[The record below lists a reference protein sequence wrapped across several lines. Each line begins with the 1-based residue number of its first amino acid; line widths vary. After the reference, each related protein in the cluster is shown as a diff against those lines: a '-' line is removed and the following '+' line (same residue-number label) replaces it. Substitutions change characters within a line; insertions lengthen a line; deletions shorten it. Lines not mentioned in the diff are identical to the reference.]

1 MKKVSVPIT
10 NDLCPQTLFVYGTYK
25 EDGQPN
31 FGLFCWFSYCWFD
44 DLGVMCCIGGK
55 KQTQDRILAN
65 RVFSANLVVE
75 KNLALADY
83 FGTAD
88 GHDADKMDVD
98 VAWEEGAVLHVPVL
112 TSSPMSFELEVERI
126 IPTNEE
132 EGDTVFLC
140 RIRNVLKHED
150 MIGDKLT
157 SEEIMK
163 KIGVVHTTGTYDYWS
178 WDGRH
183 LGKWHEPAQQIRP
196 GVEVGKAAQMGS

>member
-1 MKKVSVPIT
+1 MSKVSVPVN
-10 NDLCPQTLFVYGTYK
+10 NDICPQTLFVYGTYK

-44 DLGVMCCIGGK
+44 DLGVMCAIGGRK
-55 KQTQDRILAN
+55 TTQERMLAN

-75 KNLALADY
+75 KNLPLADY

-88 GHDADKMDVD
+88 GHDADKMDVP
-98 VAWEEGAVLHVPVL
+98 VAWEKGAVLDVPVL
-112 TSSPMSFELEVERI
+112 SSSPLTFELEVDRV

-140 RIRNVLKHED
+140 RIRNVLKDADLVDSGLSVPEL
-150 MIGDKLT
+150 MQ
-157 SEEIMK
+157 
-163 KIGVVHTTGTYDYWS
+163 KIGVVSTTGTMDYWS

-183 LGKWHEPAQQIRP
+183 LGAWHEPAQQVKP
-196 GVEVGKAAQMGS
+196 GVEVGKAAQM